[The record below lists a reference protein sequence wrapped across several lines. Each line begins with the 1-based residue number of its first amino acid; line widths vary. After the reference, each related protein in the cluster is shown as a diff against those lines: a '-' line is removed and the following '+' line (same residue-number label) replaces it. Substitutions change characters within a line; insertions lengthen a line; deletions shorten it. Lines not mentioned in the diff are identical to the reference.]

1 MVCSGDDVVVVSA
14 DSRGHSLKG
23 EVEDYDKIQLVDR
36 VVVAEAGLLLIRDKT
51 QVVFDVHE
59 WVARTTKKLQHPS
72 ASTVAKALAENARR
86 LKALSDHPSV
96 TRAER
101 PQIIFL
107 VAGFGEKVERVIVDL
122 RPFAVHHDAQE
133 DPIVAVGLG
142 AHHLDDDGPLFS
154 LAKKRRPDFQ
164 PTKLLER
171 ADWCGLLLTVES
183 ELNPLVA
190 PPIRQALVG
199 ASGPPERRTFP
210 SSEGPPRR

>member
-1 MVCSGDDVVVVSA
+1 LVCSGDDGVVVSA

-36 VVVAEAGLLLIRDKT
+36 VIVAEAGLLLIRDKSST
-51 QVVFDVHE
+51 VFDVHE
-59 WVARTTKKLQHPS
+59 WVARTTKKLQRPTAS
-72 ASTVAKALAENARR
+72 AVARALADNAKR

-107 VAGFGEKVERVIVDL
+107 VAGFAEKVERVIVDL
-122 RPFAVHHDAQE
+122 RPFAVHRDEQSG
-133 DPIVAVGLG
+133 PLVAVGLG
-142 AHHLDDDGPLFS
+142 AHHLDEDGPLFS

-164 PTKLLER
+164 PAHLAER

-199 ASGPPERRTFP
+199 AAGPPERRNF
-210 SSEGPPRR
+210 SSNPGK